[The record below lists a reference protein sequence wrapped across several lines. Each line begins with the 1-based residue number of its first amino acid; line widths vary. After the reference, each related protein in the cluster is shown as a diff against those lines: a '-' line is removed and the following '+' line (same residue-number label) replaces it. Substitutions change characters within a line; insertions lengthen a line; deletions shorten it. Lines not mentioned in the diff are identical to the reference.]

1 MFASGVILSGATTS
15 SSLFFR
21 LSPVSFYLAQ
31 CALRYPTYQKSCRSG
46 RNRYHPRLNEEKL
59 GNSNHNN
66 MLNRR
71 TFMTRNIAAIGAAAI
86 NVELQAE
93 PPLAKVSASGGYN
106 YALPSFKKGSRLLFQ
121 GDSITDMNWGRN
133 QNDRNHY
140 LGHSYVYLI
149 AARLG
154 VDMPEAQLD
163 IYNRGI
169 SGHTVSDLRKRW
181 QKDAIEM
188 KPELLSIL
196 IGTNDVG
203 RGVKE
208 EAFEAEYRA
217 ILDASRNSN
226 PDLRLVLLDPFVL
239 RSGGLKNE
247 QAWTSRRTA
256 TDKLG
261 AIVARLAKDYQA
273 VHIKTQEIFD
283 TVAKTVTPEQWIWDG
298 VHPLPQGHELIARNW
313 LQEVSARWPQK

>member
-1 MFASGVILSGATTS
+1 
-15 SSLFFR
+15 
-21 LSPVSFYLAQ
+21 
-31 CALRYPTYQKSCRSG
+31 
-46 RNRYHPRLNEEKL
+46 
-59 GNSNHNN
+59 

-283 TVAKTVTPEQWIWDG
+283 AAAKSVTPEQWIWDG